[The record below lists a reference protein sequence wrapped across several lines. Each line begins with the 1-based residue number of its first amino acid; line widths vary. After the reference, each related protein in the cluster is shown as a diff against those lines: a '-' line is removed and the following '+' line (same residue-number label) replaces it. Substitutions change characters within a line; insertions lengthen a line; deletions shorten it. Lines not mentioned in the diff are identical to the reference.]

1 MLLMERKSK
10 NMAYSEKA
18 KALRRCKALR
28 KDGKPCKAWA
38 VWGED
43 FCMAHSGRHHQG
55 PMPNPPAFLTRQYK
69 NRTPPCRC
77 NAYNWP
83 HRPGG
88 GLCNWPDPPT
98 WHCTIPAS
106 THAWPRLHR

>member
-1 MLLMERKSK
+1 
-10 NMAYSEKA
+10 MAYSEKA
-18 KALRRCKALR
+18 KILRRCKALR
-28 KDGKPCKAWA
+28 KDGRSCQAWA

-43 FCMAHSGRHHQG
+43 FCVAHSGRHHKG
-55 PMPNPPAFLTRQYK
+55 PMPNPYERNLRYLIKGEPKRHS
-69 NRTPPCRC
+69 PVCHC
-77 NAYNWP
+77 DAYNWP

-88 GLCNWPDPPT
+88 GLCNWPDPPA